1 MITSNYDWKMAVSKL
16 DDQQINEL
24 AQILHH
30 SPLLIKILAQRGMET
45 ANQIKDFLEPQG
57 QHVHDPYLLY
67 DMEKAI
73 DRIQQAIIENQ
84 KIFIYGDYDADG
96 ITSTAV
102 MYETLLQLGADVHY
116 FVPDRFKDGYGPNLA
131 EYQNLEKQGMQ
142 LLITVDNGVSG
153 YDEVQYLMDQGIDV
167 IITDHHELPAK
178 LPPAYAIVHPMHP
191 KGNYP
196 FKGLAGVG
204 VAFKVACALLDDIP
218 QEELDLVAIG
228 TVADVMSLT
237 DENRDLVSFGIE
249 ELKTTMRPGLS
260 ALLEVTKT
268 KPDEIDSD
276 TIGFTIAPRL
286 NSLGRLEDA
295 SLGVKLLTTLDET
308 EAVQLAQHTHDLNQ
322 QRQTLVATITKEAE
336 QILNQT
342 EQPHLVNVIAGKN
355 WHEGVLGIVA
365 SRITEETKRPT
376 IVLTLTE
383 DNLYKGSGR
392 SVEGFNLFE
401 AFDSHRKLF
410 ESFGGHA
417 QACGLSIKPENL
429 AGFQV
434 IADQEAENQH
444 FKGDERPVLDINEEL
459 PAASI
464 SLDLIN
470 ELNLLAPFGCD
481 NPRPVFKITGI
492 QNPQLKVMGDQG
504 QHFRINFQTG
514 HGSLAGVKFNA
525 SPAEVHQL
533 QAESLNGIAIAG
545 ELMVNRWQGRT
556 TSQIQIC
563 DLKDETGNEVN
574 GSKLRVIDQRFI
586 NSSNKFNSEFVY
598 GFFNVKLLKQVAAQ
612 VAPNIKLIS
621 LNDQVPIIGDT
632 LVIVDCPPSIA
643 AFESLIDRL
652 QVKQIVLKCYT
663 QHNIASKPLPSRQ
676 DFGKLYRFTSTHHDV
691 DLRKDLEK
699 LADYLNFD
707 KESLVFMIQVF
718 SEAKF
723 VKIKNGLLTG
733 TPSNQRIELT
743 RTKRYQARVAEI
755 QAQQLFLNSK
765 TADLLKRL
773 NLTI

>member
-24 AQILHH
+24 AQTLHH
-30 SPLLIKILAQRGMET
+30 SPLLIKILAQRGMEN

-57 QHVHDPYLLY
+57 QYVHDPYLLY

-102 MYETLLQLGADVHY
+102 MYETLLQLGADVQY

-131 EYQNLEKQGMQ
+131 EYQNLEAQGMQ

-153 YDEVQYLMDQGIDV
+153 YDEVQYLMDKGIDV
-167 IITDHHELPAK
+167 IITDHHELPEK

-286 NSLGRLEDA
+286 NSLGRLENA
-295 SLGVKLLTTLDET
+295 AQGVKLLTTLNEN
-308 EAVQLAQHTHDLNQ
+308 EATQLAQHTHDLNQ
-322 QRQTLVATITKEAE
+322 QRQDLVATITKEAE
-336 QILNQT
+336 QILSQT
-342 EQPHLVNVIAGKN
+342 EQPHLVNVIAGQN

-392 SVEGFNLFE
+392 SVEGFNLFD
-401 AFDSHRKLF
+401 AFDPHRKLF

-417 QACGLSIKPENL
+417 QACGLSIKPDNL

-444 FKGDERPVLDINEEL
+444 FNGNERPVLEINEEL

-504 QHFRINFQTG
+504 QHFRINFQNG

-533 QAESLNGIAIAG
+533 QAASLNRVEIAG
-545 ELMVNRWQGRT
+545 ELTVNRWQGRT
-556 TSQIQIC
+556 TPQIQIC
-563 DLKDETGNEVN
+563 DLRTEAENEIS
-574 GSKLRVIDQRFI
+574 SKIKVIDHRFT
-586 NSSNKFNSEFVY
+586 SSPNKFNSEFVY
-598 GFFNVKLLKQVAAQ
+598 GFFNLKLLKRVAAQ
-612 VAPNIKLIS
+612 VASNIKLIS
-621 LNDQVPIIGDT
+621 LTDQEPIVGNT
-632 LVIVDCPPSIA
+632 LVIVDCPPSIS
-643 AFESLIDRL
+643 AFESLVDRL

-699 LADYLNFD
+699 LANYLNFD

-743 RTKRYQARVAEI
+743 KTKRYQARVAEI

>member
-1 MITSNYDWKMAVSKL
+1 MNNREVEKKIKKAYSHITAPDIIDS
-16 DDQQINEL
+16 
-24 AQILHH
+24 IL
-30 SPLLIKILAQRGMET
+30 SDCET
-45 ANQIKDFLEPQG
+45 QKGN
-57 QHVHDPYLLY
+57 VVM
-67 DMEKAI
+67 MEKKN
-73 DRIQQAIIENQ
+73 R
-84 KIFIYGDYDADG
+84 
-96 ITSTAV
+96 TP
-102 MYETLLQLGADVHY
+102 L
-116 FVPDRFKDGYGPNLA
+116 
-131 EYQNLEKQGMQ
+131 
-142 LLITVDNGVSG
+142 
-153 YDEVQYLMDQGIDV
+153 
-167 IITDHHELPAK
+167 
-178 LPPAYAIVHPMHP
+178 
-191 KGNYP
+191 
-196 FKGLAGVG
+196 FKGLALAAMALIIVVG
-204 VAFKVACALLDDIP
+204 IFGFNYYEMNYKAVSTIAF
-218 QEELDLVAIG
+218 
-228 TVADVMSLT
+228 DVNPS
-237 DENRDLVSFGIE
+237 I
-249 ELKTTMRPGLS
+249 ELKVNSQDRI
-260 ALLEVTKT
+260 LEVIPLNDDAITVIGDMDLKGSDLDVAVNALIGSMIRNGYLSDLANSMLISVENNDPE
-268 KPDEIDSD
+268 KAAQLQQLLSDEISQL
-276 TIGFTIAPRL
+276 I
-286 NSLGRLEDA
+286 
-295 SLGVKLLTTLDET
+295 TTNNFDG
-308 EAVQLAQHTHDLNQ
+308 AVLSQSISEND
-322 QRQTLVATITKEAE
+322 QTLRNLASEYGITMGKAQLIQ
-336 QILNQT
+336 QILSMN
-342 EQPHLVNVIAGKN
+342 P
-355 WHEGVLGIVA
+355 
-365 SRITEETKRPT
+365 
-376 IVLTLTE
+376 
-383 DNLYKGSGR
+383 LYT
-392 SVEGFNLFE
+392 F
-401 AFDSHRKLF
+401 
-410 ESFGGHA
+410 
-417 QACGLSIKPENL
+417 ENL
-429 AGFQV
+429 S
-434 IADQEAENQH
+434 
-444 FKGDERPVLDINEEL
+444 KLT
-459 PAASI
+459 
-464 SLDLIN
+464 IN

-525 SPAEVHQL
+525 SPAEIHQL

-545 ELMVNRWQGRT
+545 ELTVNRWQGRT
-556 TSQIQIC
+556 TPQIQIC

-621 LNDQVPIIGDT
+621 LNDQAPIIGDT

-743 RTKRYQARVAEI
+743 KTKRYQARVAQI